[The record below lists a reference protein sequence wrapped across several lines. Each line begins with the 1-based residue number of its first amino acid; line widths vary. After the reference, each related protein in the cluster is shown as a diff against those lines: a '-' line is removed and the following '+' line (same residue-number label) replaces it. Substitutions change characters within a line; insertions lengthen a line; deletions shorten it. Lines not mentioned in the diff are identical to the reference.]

1 MLVTFVLLYN
11 TKNIK
16 IMEKKIII
24 NEQNVFSFD
33 GKKLIPLGQACVME
47 DIWQGKIFTIEN
59 NLYAK
64 KGDEF
69 SLLVEDFYDVYVVEI
84 GEPAQKQFEL
94 VHDVLVMVEKGVA
107 GLRKLAK
114 AYAPYLD
121 AKLSWKEKP
130 ILFVEREKEDKVFV
144 VIEDE
149 NGNIRLSDQ
158 KAVFI
163 DKDSNFFCWNYR
175 IYNFSFD
182 SVEFYLTSLHL
193 LFAGNNYLVFRNDYD
208 ENDNEHSA
216 AIAIS
221 KDGKL
226 TPLGLEPE
234 IVELP
239 NATVIKSSEGVY
251 HLKKDELC
259 CVTNACYSDNSF
271 FIHDDGTVVHTYT
284 IEQSD
289 APDIPREDT
298 YRLVNG
304 NYKLVKRKDQ

>member
-1 MLVTFVLLYN
+1 
-11 TKNIK
+11 
-16 IMEKKIII
+16 MEKKIII
-24 NEQNVFSFD
+24 NDKDVFSFD
-33 GKKLIPLGQACVME
+33 GKKLKPLGKACEME

-69 SLLVEDFYDVYVVEI
+69 SLLVENFDSIYVVEI

-94 VHDVLVMVEKGVA
+94 VHGVLVMVEKDVA
-107 GLRKLAK
+107 GIRKLAK

-121 AKLSWKEKP
+121 VKLSWKEKP
-130 ILFVEREKEDKVFV
+130 ILFIEREKDDKVFV

-163 DKDSNFFCWNYR
+163 GKYSNLFCWNYR

-182 SVEFYLTSLHL
+182 SVEFYLSSLHL
-193 LFAGNNYLVFRNDYD
+193 LFEGDSYLVFSNDDVIDDD
-208 ENDNEHSA
+208 EDDNEHSA
-216 AIAIS
+216 AIAIG

-284 IEQSD
+284 IKQSD
-289 APDIPREDT
+289 APDISSEDT
-298 YRLVNG
+298 YCLVDG
-304 NYKLVKRKDQ
+304 DYQLVKREDQ

>member
-1 MLVTFVLLYN
+1 MLVIFVLLYN

-47 DIWQGKIFTIEN
+47 DVWQGKIFTIEN

-69 SLLVEDFYDVYVVEI
+69 SLLVENFDSIYVVEI

-94 VHDVLVMVEKGVA
+94 VHDVLVMVEKA
-107 GLRKLAK
+107 
-114 AYAPYLD
+114 YLD
-121 AKLSWKEKP
+121 VKLSWKEKP
-130 ILFVEREKEDKVFV
+130 ILFIEREKDDKVFV

-163 DKDSNFFCWNYR
+163 DKYSNLFCWNYR

-216 AIAIS
+216 AIAIG
-221 KDGKL
+221 KDGKV
-226 TPLGLEPE
+226 TPLGGVPE
-234 IVELP
+234 LKETQ
-239 NATVIKSSEGVY
+239 NAILIKSSEGVY

-284 IEQSD
+284 IKQSD
-289 APDIPREDT
+289 APDISSEDT
-298 YRLVNG
+298 YRLVDG
-304 NYKLVKRKDQ
+304 HYQLDKQIEQ